1 VRWRSVRAS
10 RRASSIG
17 AATTSPSP
25 SHPSAAVGEHAT
37 GVVTTPANVTLKKR
51 PHPNFPPPD
60 GSLYGTAREGG
71 PNNLG
76 TIFKITTAGA
86 FTRLYAFTGGADGA
100 QPEPGLVLAP
110 DGNFYGTTVGPYT
123 STSGR
128 TLFRVTPEHLSFA
141 DDGRTDTTERSRVDR
156 FTLTALARDT
166 AGNVTNLGQKQI
178 VAANPGSTP
187 QPAMIPI
194 DGSTITVYLDGVA
207 IGHPTYNL
215 NRADIV
221 AAFPGYANTD
231 GAVGHFGLDTRSL
244 INGVHILSWV
254 VIDDHGNAQGI
265 GSRYITVANP

>member
-1 VRWRSVRAS
+1 M
-10 RRASSIG
+10 
-17 AATTSPSP
+17 
-25 SHPSAAVGEHAT
+25 
-37 GVVTTPANVTLKKR
+37 
-51 PHPNFPPPD
+51 
-60 GSLYGTAREGG
+60 
-71 PNNLG
+71 
-76 TIFKITTAGA
+76 
-86 FTRLYAFTGGADGA
+86 
-100 QPEPGLVLAP
+100 LAP

-128 TLFRVTPEHLSFA
+128 TLFRVTPDHLSFA

-178 VAANPGSTP
+178 VAANAGSTRPFGTIDTPAQGATVSGVVDNFGWSLTP

-231 GAVGHFGLDTRSL
+231 GAVGHFGLDARSL